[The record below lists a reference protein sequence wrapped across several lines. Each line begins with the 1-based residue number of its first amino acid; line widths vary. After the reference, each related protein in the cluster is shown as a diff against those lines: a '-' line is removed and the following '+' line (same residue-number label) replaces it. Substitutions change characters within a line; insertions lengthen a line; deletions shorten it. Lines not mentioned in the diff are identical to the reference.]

1 MRKGNDRYVVKAGDK
16 WQVKKPGAERASLE
30 TDTQREAIDRAKKIV
45 GNSGGGEVRIQG
57 RDGRFRD
64 SDTVPPGND
73 PNPPRDR
80 KH

>member
-1 MRKGNDRYVVKAGDK
+1 MPDRYVTKHARGWAVKA
-16 WQVKKPGAERASLE
+16 PGGIRVSSVHK
-30 TDTQREAIDRAKKIV
+30 TQREAEKAAKQTV
-45 GNSGGGEVRIQG
+45 GNLVGGEVRIQG
-57 RDGRFRD
+57 RDGRWRD